1 VEETQQDDKDK
12 GVKGVVTMD
21 IVAPRSS
28 LHQVPLLNP
37 VWIRSTVWKWPVL
50 LLLSAGLDDLRSKS
64 PRVERVNEVVGVDAM
79 HRVSEVVEAVPVAMQ
94 WM

>member
-1 VEETQQDDKDK
+1 
-12 GVKGVVTMD
+12 MD

-64 PRVERVNEVVGVDAM
+64 PRVERVNEVVGVDAI
-79 HRVSEVVEAVPVAMQ
+79 VSEVVEVVPVAMQ